1 MSFPVEIRTEAYTAN
16 VQPLLHEIFHG
27 LKRLYETGEI
37 TIIDLRSLPLAPG
50 EEEQIE
56 QKLGRGEVS
65 AHVDALG
72 PSEIIET
79 AIAGVW
85 LVTHFNTEEEVL
97 GRTIEICRI
106 PSILK
111 SQDPDIEYGLDDMED
126 LLEKR

>member
-1 MSFPVEIRTEAYTAN
+1 VSFPVEIRTEAYTAN

-111 SQDPDIEYGLDDMED
+111 SQDPDIEYGLDDMEA